1 MIILEQIEQNINS
14 QTEPKRN
21 DMLLIHQ
28 SILEALPGCK
38 LWFDMG
44 LNEEGKAVTNPTIG
58 YGQQTLRYAKGNTKE
73 FFQIGHCANSTGI
86 SIYILGLKDKK
97 HLLNTYGSTIGKASV
112 TGYCIKFKS
121 LNDIKLE
128 VIIAAIKDAVEQT
141 KV

>member
-1 MIILEQIEQNINS
+1 MTILEQIEQNINS
-14 QTEPKRN
+14 QAETKRK
-21 DMLLIHQ
+21 DMMLIHQ

-121 LNDIKLE
+121 LKDIKLE
-128 VIIAAIKDAVEQT
+128 VLIAAIKDAVEQT
-141 KV
+141 KD

>member
-1 MIILEQIEQNINS
+1 MTILEQIEQNINS
-14 QTEPKRN
+14 QAEPKRK

-38 LWFDMG
+38 LWFDLG

-58 YGQQTLRYAKGNTKE
+58 YGQQTLTYAKGNTKE

-121 LNDIKLE
+121 LKDIKLE
-128 VIIAAIKDAVEQT
+128 VLIAAIKDAVEQT
-141 KV
+141 KD

>member
-1 MIILEQIEQNINS
+1 MTILEQIEQNINS
-14 QTEPKRN
+14 QAETKRK

-28 SILEALPGCK
+28 NILDALPGCK
-38 LWFDMG
+38 LWFDEG
-44 LNEEGKAVTNPTIG
+44 LNGEGKAVTNPTIG

-97 HLLNTYGSTIGKASV
+97 HLLKTYGSTIGKASV

-121 LNDIKLE
+121 LKDIKLE
-128 VIIAAIKDAVEQT
+128 VLIAAIKDAVEQT
-141 KV
+141 KD

>member
-1 MIILEQIEQNINS
+1 MTILEQIEQNINS
-14 QTEPKRN
+14 QAETKRK

-28 SILEALPGCK
+28 NILDALPGCK
-38 LWFDMG
+38 LWFDEG

-121 LNDIKLE
+121 LKDIKLE
-128 VIIAAIKDAVEQT
+128 VLIAAIKDAVEQT
-141 KV
+141 KE